1 MSELA
6 SDPRPALNAWDITL
20 TADQVSAQARAVAGW
35 IREQLP
41 EGDPVAVYARNS
53 GQAMIAS
60 LGAVLSGASLVPLS
74 AHLGSE
80 ELRDMLAEAGVGL
93 VLASPSQ
100 LPALLRAVEL
110 MPDGPRVVTWG
121 TGEDGPYGSL
131 EAIIARARP
140 LDEAAVRVAAPTLFS
155 SGTTGRPKRV
165 VMPPMLFP
173 DGADIPHFL
182 QWCRQRRFTGFGPH
196 LVAGP
201 LYHSGPQ
208 QAIWIL
214 AVGHRVFVPRAFDPA
229 QVLDLIERER
239 IATTLMV
246 PTHFIRLLRERETSA
261 RHYDVSSIRQVTQT
275 GAGCPEH
282 VKRAMIDWWGPVF
295 LETYGGTETGG
306 LCFITSQ
313 EWLLRPNSVGRT
325 RPGYRAFAV
334 DEAGTELP
342 AGQVGQLYFE
352 DRTGRGIRYEGAPD
366 LTSRAHLRPG
376 TFTLGETGKVD
387 SDGYVFITDRDV
399 DKVVSGGVNIYPA
412 EAERILATHP
422 AVADAAAFG
431 LPDPEMGEQLRAV
444 VVLKDGALATP
455 AELIGYCREKLSALK
470 APRSVLLTDD
480 LGRGPMGKIS
490 RHDLRRRFGSPAEL
504 ARKTT
509 PAAPGREGP
518 AWGR

>member
-1 MSELA
+1 MSEHVN
-6 SDPRPALNAWDITL
+6 SRPALNAWDVTL
-20 TADQVSAQARAVAGW
+20 TAGQVDAQARAVAGW
-35 IREQLP
+35 IRELFP
-41 EGDPVAVYARNS
+41 GGPLPVAVYARNS
-53 GQAMIAS
+53 GRAMIAS
-60 LGAVLSGASLVPLS
+60 LAVVLSGASLVPLN
-74 AHLGSE
+74 AHLSAAD
-80 ELRDMLAEAGVGL
+80 LRDMLADAGVGL
-93 VLASPSQ
+93 VFAGPTQ
-100 LPALLRAVEL
+100 LPTLLDAVEGL
-110 MPDGPRVVTWG
+110 PGRPRVVTWG
-121 TGEDGPYGSL
+121 AQDDGPCESL
-131 EAIIARARP
+131 ERIIALGLP
-140 LDEAAVRVAAPTLFS
+140 LPEAQVRVSAPTLFS

-182 QWCRQRRFTGFGPH
+182 EWCRARRFTEFGPH

-229 QVLDLIERER
+229 QVLNLIEREKV
-239 IATTLMV
+239 ATTLMV
-246 PTHFIRLLRERETSA
+246 PTHFIRLLKERETAA
-261 RHYDVSSIRQVTQT
+261 REYDVSSIRQVTQT

-306 LCFITSQ
+306 LCFITSE
-313 EWLLRPNSVGRT
+313 EWLRRPNSVGRPLP
-325 RPGYRAFAV
+325 RYRAFAV
-334 DEAGTELP
+334 DDAGTELP

-366 LTSRAHLRPG
+366 LTARAHLRPG
-376 TFTLGETGKVD
+376 TFTLGEIGKVD
-387 SDGYVFITDRDV
+387 PEGYVYITDRDA
-399 DKVVSGGVNIYPA
+399 DKVVSGGVNLYPA

-431 LPDPEMGEQLRAV
+431 VPDPEMGEQLRAA
-444 VVLKDGALATP
+444 VVLKDGALAT
-455 AELIGYCREKLSALK
+455 AEELIDYCRAKLSTLK
-470 APRSVLLTDD
+470 APRSVLFTDD

-490 RHDLRRRFGSPAEL
+490 RRELKQRFGEVS
-504 ARKTT
+504 
-509 PAAPGREGP
+509 